1 MKLYLF
7 NFLLV
12 CFIKSILTFPQNKL
26 PSNAIIVAKDGSG
39 KYNTV
44 QAAVNSLPKSANS
57 ERVIYIKNGKYY
69 EQVTIQKD
77 FVTLIGEDKDKVI
90 ILMI

>member
-44 QAAVNSLPKSANS
+44 N
-57 ERVIYIKNGKYY
+57 
-69 EQVTIQKD
+69 
-77 FVTLIGEDKDKVI
+77 
-90 ILMI
+90 ILLLLLLLLLYFSKF